1 MATEH
6 SEHELHEYPG
16 GVVESPGG
24 KIPIFLKLTYVGFT
38 LFAILYFILYF
49 NGNGS
54 PLVELYNELTGAGS

>member
-1 MATEH
+1 VATEH

-16 GVVESPGG
+16 GVIESPGG

-38 LFAILYFILYF
+38 IFAILYFILYF

-54 PLVELYNELTGAGS
+54 PLVELYNEITGVGS